1 MFRLISKMIKGSCIC
16 YCSRNRCRMALL
28 YQQQNYSKIKKKYI
42 NLCDHQNSA
51 IVADTGSPIT
61 NDIRIFFQSAALK
74 IFSFEIIII
83 KKKSPVTA
91 SRASRIF
98 DYF

>member
-1 MFRLISKMIKGSCIC
+1 
-16 YCSRNRCRMALL
+16 MALL

-61 NDIRIFFQSAALK
+61 NDIRIFFRSAALK
-74 IFSFEIIII
+74 IFSFEIII
-83 KKKSPVTA
+83 KQKSPVTA